1 MGAYPS
7 WAGRRIQ
14 WLSHSGSA
22 AEWVIGMNGDDESLL
37 NGEEPAR
44 EGVFDQQ
51 LSFST
56 PFVEAPQPVQTI
68 LKRDGREVP
77 FDRAKIAEA
86 IFKAAQSIGGADRAR
101 ADSLAAAIAIYLMKT
116 CAGQTP
122 TVDQVHDAV
131 EKVLIEMGHARTALA
146 YVRYRDRRAR
156 VRQLR
161 QGNAEG
167 LYRDLREAQ
176 RLPGETDETAREPRS
191 VRTSAETLAQ
201 WDRERIVAALTRETG
216 LDPDA
221 ASLVAFEVEQ
231 QIRMANVQTLTAP
244 LIREMVGA
252 KLIEHGFEDHARRHM
267 RLGVPV
273 YDAERIICGPGAG
286 EAPLDPGATDL
297 ALAESIKREFAL
309 QRVFSREAADAH
321 LRGDI
326 HIHGLGMVDRLHRSV
341 QSLEYVK
348 RFGGGV
354 PGSRS
359 TPRPPKY
366 ADTLLA
372 QMVHMNDA
380 LQNHFAEPIGWDAVN
395 VFFAPFLYGL
405 DDKGMRQAAQM
416 LIYEYAH
423 RAASPSER
431 VAPAEMAVY
440 WNVPSY
446 LAQAEALGPGGECM
460 GGTYADYEHTAQ
472 QFVWALLDVFRE
484 GVPGGASFPAP
495 LFLVHLSVDSF
506 GSPGLEAFLEHV
518 AKTAAQRGM
527 VHVLFDRH
535 GAERGVPAAVWQPRY
550 TAVQQITVNLPRLAL
565 CAPNERDFYTELE
578 RLSGVVAQAHREK
591 RVFIERLLAGRGLG
605 PYSLLAVE
613 REGRPYLD
621 IERAAYLVSAAG
633 LNECVQVLTGR
644 EMHEADS
651 AMALAGRIA
660 EQMNRCFAQ
669 RSEEEDID
677 FRLAQTLEPVVLR
690 RLALAD
696 LREFPDKAR
705 TIVKTGL
712 LTHDIAYTAGAQL
725 SAASGSNPI
734 ERVRIEGQLHEWFPA
749 GAMTRVSM
757 PDEQASKE
765 TVAGFIQKVC
775 RQTLTHR
782 IAFAEVQ
789 P

>member
-1 MGAYPS
+1 
-7 WAGRRIQ
+7 
-14 WLSHSGSA
+14 LKNSG
-22 AEWVIGMNGDDESLL
+22 DESLL

-56 PFVEAPQPVQTI
+56 PYVEAPQLVHTI
-68 LKRDGREVP
+68 LKRDGREAP
-77 FDRAKIAEA
+77 FDRTKIAEA
-86 IFKAAQSIGGADRAR
+86 IFKAAQSIGGTDRAR

-176 RLPGETDETAREPRS
+176 RVPGELGESEREPRS

-273 YDAERIICGPGAG
+273 YDAERIICGPGPG
-286 EAPLDPGATDL
+286 EAPLDPAATDL

-326 HIHGLGMVDRLHRSV
+326 HIHGLGMVDRLHSSV

-348 RFGGGV
+348 QFGGGV

-359 TPRPPKY
+359 TSRPPKY

-380 LQNHFAEPIGWDAVN
+380 LQNHFVEAVGWDAVN

-431 VAPAEMAVY
+431 VAPAEMAIY

-446 LAQAEALGPGGECM
+446 LAQAEAIGPGGERT
-460 GGTYADYEHTAQ
+460 GETYAGYEHTAQ
-472 QFVWALLDVFRE
+472 QFAWALLDVFRE
-484 GVPGGASFPAP
+484 GAAGGVPFPAP
-495 LFLVHLSVDSF
+495 VFLVHLSADSF
-506 GSPGLEAFLEHV
+506 GSPGLEAFLDHV

-535 GAERGVPAAVWQPRY
+535 GAERGGPVTVWQPRH
-550 TAVQQITVNLPRLAL
+550 TAVQRITVNLPRLAFR
-565 CAPNERDFYTELE
+565 APNERDFYAELE
-578 RLSGVVAQAHREK
+578 RISGVVARAHREK
-591 RVFIERLLAGRGLG
+591 RVFIERLLAGRSLG

-613 REGRPYLD
+613 REGQPYLD
-621 IERAAYLVSAAG
+621 IERAAYLVSVAG

-644 EMHEADS
+644 EMHEADAS
-651 AMALAGRIA
+651 MALAGRIA

-677 FRLAQTLEPVVLR
+677 FRLAQTLEPAVLR
-690 RLALAD
+690 RLALVD
-696 LREFPDKAR
+696 LREFPEKAR
-705 TIVKTGL
+705 NVVKTGL
-712 LTHDIAYTAGAQL
+712 LTHDISYTAGAQL
-725 SAASGSNPI
+725 SAACGNSPI
-734 ERVRIEGQLHEWFPA
+734 ERVRMEGQLHEWFPIDA
-749 GAMTRVSM
+749 VSQVCM

-782 IAFAEVQ
+782 IAFSEVQ